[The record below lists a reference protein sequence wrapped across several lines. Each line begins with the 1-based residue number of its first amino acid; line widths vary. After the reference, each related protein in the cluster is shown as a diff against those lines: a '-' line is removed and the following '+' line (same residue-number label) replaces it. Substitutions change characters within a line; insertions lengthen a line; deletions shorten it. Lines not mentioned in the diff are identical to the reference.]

1 MQSSGPEHAGH
12 SAQSPFITAYPKFLK
27 AAAWRAGLGR
37 RGGRARAHAV
47 PRGAMPKGKKKAP
60 IGLSIRT
67 SEDSSKPL
75 NRSYNLWVPPHGAAT
90 SPMAGAP
97 SHGVLGVRRRT
108 KSGVY
113 TNKGFKIDSKGIQE
127 SPAAFGGA
135 RRRQFMVNDMEDL
148 EIGAVIG
155 HGAGGVVVRPAR
167 PPARP
172 PRAPSA
178 AAWQLTPRT
187 ARARR
192 TRRSTSPRAQWSRLR
207 YAALTRAVGRGQ
219 C

>member
-1 MQSSGPEHAGH
+1 
-12 SAQSPFITAYPKFLK
+12 
-27 AAAWRAGLGR
+27 
-37 RGGRARAHAV
+37 
-47 PRGAMPKGKKKAP
+47 MPKGKKKAP

-75 NRSYNLWVPPHGAAT
+75 NRSYNLWVPPHM
-90 SPMAGAP
+90 PQRRRWPAP
-97 SHGVLGVRRRT
+97 LSQLLGVRRRT

-167 PPARP
+167 PPAPRAAP
-172 PRAPSA
+172 PR
-178 AAWQLTPRT
+178 
-187 ARARR
+187 
-192 TRRSTSPRAQWSRLR
+192 
-207 YAALTRAVGRGQ
+207 RGS
-219 C
+219 